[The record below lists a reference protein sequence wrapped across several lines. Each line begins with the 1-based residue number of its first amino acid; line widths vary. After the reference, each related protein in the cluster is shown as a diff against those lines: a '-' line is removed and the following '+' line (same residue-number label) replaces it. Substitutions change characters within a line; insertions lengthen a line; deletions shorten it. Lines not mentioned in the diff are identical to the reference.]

1 LNSLNTISIFCG
13 SSRGNGD
20 LFIDDAKALAEFLAE
35 RGIAIVYG
43 GAKVGLMGA
52 VADAA
57 LRKNGT
63 VIGVIPDFIKSKE
76 IAHEGLSELITVSSM
91 QERKTIMHEKSDAAI
106 ILPGGFG
113 TLDVM
118 FELLTWGQLG
128 LHTKPIGILNTDG
141 YYDDLVNCMDK
152 MVSSGFLRGSNRDL
166 LLIDK
171 NIENL
176 YNAMISY
183 QPPRKAKWLDL
194 DQV

>member
-1 LNSLNTISIFCG
+1 MNSLNTISIFCG

>member
-1 LNSLNTISIFCG
+1 
-13 SSRGNGD
+13 
-20 LFIDDAKALAEFLAE
+20 
-35 RGIAIVYG
+35 
-43 GAKVGLMGA
+43 
-52 VADAA
+52 
-57 LRKNGT
+57 
-63 VIGVIPDFIKSKE
+63 
-76 IAHEGLSELITVSSM
+76 
-91 QERKTIMHEKSDAAI
+91 
-106 ILPGGFG
+106 
-113 TLDVM
+113 VM

-176 YNAMISY
+176 YNAMILY

>member
-1 LNSLNTISIFCG
+1 MNTLNTISIFCG
-13 SSRGNGD
+13 SSMGNGD
-20 LFIDDAKALAEFLAE
+20 LFMNDAVALAEFLVD
-35 RGIAIVYG
+35 RGVSIVYG

-52 VADAA
+52 IADAA

-63 VIGVIPDFIKSKE
+63 VIGIIPDFIKSKE
-76 IAHEGLSELITVSSM
+76 IAHEGITEMITVKSM
-91 QERKTIMHEKSDAAI
+91 FERKMTMHERSDAAI

-113 TLDVM
+113 TLDGM

-128 LHTKPIGILNTDG
+128 LHTKPIGVLNTDG
-141 YYDDLVNCMDK
+141 FFDDLVSCMDR

-166 LLIDK
+166 LLIDS

-176 YNAMISY
+176 YNAMITY

>member
-1 LNSLNTISIFCG
+1 MNSLNTISVFCG

-20 LFIDDAKALAEFLAE
+20 SFMEGATAMAEFLADQ
-35 RGIAIVYG
+35 GVAIVYG

-57 LRKNGT
+57 LRKNGK

-76 IAHEGLSELITVSSM
+76 IAHENLTELITVTSM
-91 QERKTIMHEKSDAAI
+91 HERKTIMHEKSDGAI

-113 TLDVM
+113 TLDEM

-128 LHTKPIGILNTDG
+128 LHTKPIGILNIDG
-141 YYDDLVNCMDK
+141 FYDHLISCMDN
-152 MVSSGFLRGSNRDL
+152 MVSSGFLRGSNRDM
-166 LLIDK
+166 LIIGDDIHK
-171 NIENL
+171 L
-176 YNAMISY
+176 FDAMVNY
-183 QPPRKAKWLDL
+183 EPPLKPKWLDL